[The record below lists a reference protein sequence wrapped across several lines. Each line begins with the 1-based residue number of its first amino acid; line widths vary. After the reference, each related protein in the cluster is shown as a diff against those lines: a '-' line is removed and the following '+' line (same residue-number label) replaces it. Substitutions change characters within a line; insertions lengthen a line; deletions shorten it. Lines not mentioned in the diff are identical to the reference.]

1 MTVSMRI
8 LLSLTYYRPHVS
20 GLTIYAERLAR
31 SLVANG
37 HRVTV
42 LTSRHDP
49 ALPVDDMVDGVRVV
63 RSPVAVS
70 VGKGPLMPQF
80 GPTAIRLLRHHDVAS
95 LHLPQVESTLVAG
108 PAKAMGIP
116 VVLTYHCDLDLP
128 PGRLNGGI
136 GRVVD
141 AANHL
146 SGRLA
151 DAVVAYTEDYANH
164 SPFLQRWA
172 SKRKVI
178 GPPVVM
184 PSPSPDEVAAFRT
197 RYKLEPGPVL
207 GFASRFATQKG
218 IEYAIDAAPRLIRDF
233 PDLRIV
239 FAGPYENVVG
249 EAAYR
254 ERLAPAVKALGD
266 HWLFIGTLT
275 QTELPAFFGSLDM
288 LLMTSVNSTES
299 FGLVQVEAMLCG
311 TPCVTTNLPGVR
323 QPVITTG
330 MGEIVDVADSASLER
345 GVRAVLA
352 NPSAYVRPRASIE
365 ALYDPAI
372 TVAGYESLFQRLVDQ
387 KRRAA

>member
-1 MTVSMRI
+1 MRI

-31 SLVANG
+31 ALVANG
-37 HRVTV
+37 HQVTV

-49 ALPVDDMVDGVRVV
+49 SLPVDDVVDGVRVV
-63 RSPVAVS
+63 RAPVAIS

-80 GPTAIRLLRHHDVAS
+80 GPTAIRLLRQHDVAS

-108 PAKAMGIP
+108 PAKAMGKP

-136 GRVVD
+136 GRGVD

-172 SKRKVI
+172 TKREVI

-184 PSPSPDEVAAFRT
+184 PAPSADEVAAFRARHQLGT
-197 RYKLEPGPVL
+197 GPVL
-207 GFASRFATQKG
+207 GYASRFATEKG

-233 PDLRIV
+233 PDLRIL
-239 FAGPYENVVG
+239 FAGPYEHVVG
-249 EAAYR
+249 ETAYR
-254 ERLAPAVKALGD
+254 ERLAPAVKALGG
-266 HWLFIGTLT
+266 HWSFLGTLT
-275 QTELPAFFGSLDM
+275 PAALPAFYGSLDM

-311 TPCVTTNLPGVR
+311 TPCVSTNLPGVR
-323 QPVITTG
+323 QPVLTTG
-330 MGEIVDVADSASLER
+330 MGEIVEIASAESL
-345 GVRAVLA
+345 GQGIRAVLRDRE
-352 NPSAYVRPRASIE
+352 AYVRPRGSIE
-365 ALYDPAI
+365 ALYDPSV
-372 TVAGYESLFQRLVDQ
+372 TVAAYESLFERLIDQ